1 MNRIYTLIGQIM
13 ENAQYVEWNL
23 ALMLRCH
30 TILKEFEET
39 DTIPLSLFENVI
51 KDAEN
56 LAYELSHQT
65 LGEILRKVKE
75 TRLLKLD
82 EINKLEKVLRERNQL
97 VHQYFKKHDFDS
109 VVNIEKEVLY
119 LEGILNNMHELNV
132 VLAEII
138 NNQEALIN
146 SIE

>member
-23 ALMLRCH
+23 ALMLRCN

-119 LEGILNNMHELNV
+119 LEGILHNMHELNV